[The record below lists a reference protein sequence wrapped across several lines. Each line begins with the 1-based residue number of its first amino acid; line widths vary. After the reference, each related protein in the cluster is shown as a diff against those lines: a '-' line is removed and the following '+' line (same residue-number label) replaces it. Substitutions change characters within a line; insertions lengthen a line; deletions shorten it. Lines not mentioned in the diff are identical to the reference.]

1 MSPLDS
7 PNAANPHTKR
17 RIPGGAIGTRRPAG
31 AHFPL
36 QNPLFSSLE
45 HTKPCISC
53 TKRTLG
59 PHGPP
64 WGRYWWSRS
73 FSNSLYFRTWMA
85 QNHAFPSQNAHF
97 GYIATPGVSK
107 IIGCPHYFHT
117 WTVQNHAFPW
127 KTCTLLA

>member
-1 MSPLDS
+1 MYPLYS
-7 PNAANPHTKR
+7 PNNTICYTNTEDTR
-17 RIPGGAIGTRRPAG
+17 GAIATRRPAG

-45 HTKPCISC
+45 GTKPCISR

-64 WGRYWWSRS
+64 MGRYWWSKS
-73 FSNSLYFRTWMA
+73 FSNSYYFRTCMA

-97 GYIATPGVSK
+97 GYIGPPGVSK
-107 IIGCPHYFHT
+107 IIGFPHYFHT
-117 WTVQNHAFPW
+117 WTVQNHACPW